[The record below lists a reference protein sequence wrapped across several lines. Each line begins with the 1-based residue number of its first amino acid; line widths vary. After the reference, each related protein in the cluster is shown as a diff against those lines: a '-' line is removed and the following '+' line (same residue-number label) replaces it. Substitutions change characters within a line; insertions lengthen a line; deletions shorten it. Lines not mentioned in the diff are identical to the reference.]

1 MFSRFAESAK
11 SVMEESFLLITELYI
26 IEFKSNKLNIGSGTG
41 ERPCLLWYFML
52 LILYSPKRAT
62 PPKPV
67 TFAIHINHMAKLKF
81 RREESLSLFFK
92 EASDEPLVFMCL
104 DSAAA
109 VQDIQNIL
117 KRHGVKGKHTNAA
130 TQRAVQMALNKVA
143 LIQQKEKELLEN
155 PTVKNVNEIMDLY
168 RQAAENFESAG
179 DPRHSEVVAHMKR
192 FLNQKFTTN
201 LLEPVPQGEILQQ
214 CPYLEDAD
222 DDDDDGDDGHV
233 QVDTHDKDAVP
244 TNKNKVALE
253 ESMEESI
260 EETMQN
266 MDSILEEAKRDMED
280 FGVVVDDIDHIISAP
295 SEPGIGGDVDAF
307 AELDAMLS
315 DADKELDELMNS
327 WEFL

>member
-1 MFSRFAESAK
+1 MFTLIFYAPYS
-11 SVMEESFLLITELYI
+11 LLT
-26 IEFKSNKLNIGSGTG
+26 KTCN
-41 ERPCLLWYFML
+41 
-52 LILYSPKRAT
+52 SPQ
-62 PPKPV
+62 KPV

-155 PTVKNVNEIMDLY
+155 PTVKNVNDILDLY

-244 TNKNKVALE
+244 TDKKKVALE

-266 MDSILEEAKRDMED
+266 MDSILEEAKRDMKD

-327 WEFL
+327 